1 MDSQELTQ
9 WSGTH
14 SRAVAPDNTSSPTS
28 DKDLQSI
35 SGKYFTGERPL
46 YGIKNARVE
55 NCTFGK
61 GESPLKEVRNVD
73 VRDCVFKWK
82 YPFWYADHVTVENTV
97 VETIAH
103 AGMWY
108 VRNFTMSDC
117 SLQGTKLFRR
127 SRGITLTNVFFSDA
141 KETLWN
147 CEDITLNHVQANGIY
162 FGMNS
167 KNITADHLNIIGDYA
182 FDGAS
187 NITVTNSR
195 IVAKDAFWNTSNVVV
210 KNSFING
217 EYLAWNSSNLRLEN
231 CIVESDQGL
240 CYIDG
245 LTIKNTKLLRTDLAF
260 EMCSHI
266 DAQVTTPIDSIKNP
280 ISGRIEAPAVGALI
294 SDPNVVNLADTVVI
308 AGGQRITAQTGR
320 SADQSQEHI
329 AGYNE

>member
-1 MDSQELTQ
+1 MDSQKLTQ
-9 WSGTH
+9 WAGTH
-14 SRAVAPDNTSSPTS
+14 SLAVAEDQSS
-28 DKDLQSI
+28 QSSVGERHVI
-35 SGKYFTGERPL
+35 SGQYFTGERPL
-46 YGIKNARVE
+46 YGLKNARVE
-55 NCTFGK
+55 NCTFGN

-73 VRDCVFKWK
+73 VRDSVFKWK

-108 VRNFTMSDC
+108 VRNFTMTDC

-127 SRGITLTNVFFSDA
+127 SQGITLKNVFFSDA

-147 CEDITLNHVQANGIY
+147 CSDITLDHVQANGIY

-167 KNITADHLNIIGDYA
+167 TNITADHLNIIGDYA

-195 IVAKDAFWNTSNVVV
+195 IVAKDAFWNTSNVTV

-245 LTIKNTKLLRTDLAF
+245 LTIRNTKLLRTDLAF

-266 DAQVTTPIDSIKNP
+266 DAQVTSPIDSIKNP
-280 ISGRIEAPAVGALI
+280 VSGRIEAPAVGLLI
-294 SDPNVVNLADTVVI
+294 SDPSVVNPSDTVVL
-308 AGGQRITAQTGR
+308 ASGQPVTAQAGN

>member
-1 MDSQELTQ
+1 
-9 WSGTH
+9 
-14 SRAVAPDNTSSPTS
+14 
-28 DKDLQSI
+28 
-35 SGKYFTGERPL
+35 
-46 YGIKNARVE
+46 
-55 NCTFGK
+55 
-61 GESPLKEVRNVD
+61 LK
-73 VRDCVFKWK
+73 
-82 YPFWYADHVTVENTV
+82 
-97 VETIAH
+97 
-103 AGMWY
+103 
-108 VRNFTMSDC
+108 
-117 SLQGTKLFRR
+117 
-127 SRGITLTNVFFSDA
+127 NVFFSDA

-147 CEDITLNHVQANGIY
+147 CSDITLDHVQANGIY

-167 KNITADHLNIIGDYA
+167 TNITADHLNVIGDYA

-195 IVAKDAFWNTSNVVV
+195 IVAKDAFWNTSNVTV

-245 LTIKNTKLLRTDLAF
+245 LTIRNTKLLRTDLAF

-266 DAQVTTPIDSIKNP
+266 DAQVTSPIDSIKNP
-280 ISGRIEAPAVGALI
+280 LSGRIEAPAVGLLI
-294 SDPNVVNLADTVVI
+294 SDPNVVNPSDTVVLA
-308 AGGQRITAQTGR
+308 AGQPVAPQAGN